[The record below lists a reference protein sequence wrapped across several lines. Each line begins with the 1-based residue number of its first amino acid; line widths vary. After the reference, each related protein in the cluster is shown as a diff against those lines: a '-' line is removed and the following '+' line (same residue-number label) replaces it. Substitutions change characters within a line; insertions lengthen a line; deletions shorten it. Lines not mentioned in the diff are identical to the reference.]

1 MIIRK
6 SRRVY
11 FAWIMI
17 ICGCSFVFMYDNIR
31 TSNSTLMVENIAY
44 RILNSN
50 LHYSFPQQS
59 WVFPKLS
66 GKERILIFFGT
77 RPEVI
82 KIAPVIQELKKSTK
96 FVVTTIF
103 TGQHAEII
111 HPFLTLFNINVD
123 IWFNNTLEKGQS
135 LNMLAGKLFIQT
147 DHLQSEPND
156 IWMIQG
162 DTTSAMVIATV
173 AFHKKL
179 RIAHVEAGLR
189 TFNMYSPFPEEF
201 NRKTISSM
209 ATYHFAPTENN
220 RRNLLNEGIDN
231 TRIFVTGNT
240 VIDSAKY
247 LELSNKTKYPK
258 ELNGRQSDILVL
270 LTIHRREN
278 IDRMDRLYNSI
289 ASVKCAKCLFVVPV
303 HPNPHATKAART
315 ICSQDSRF
323 LCISPLPYEEL
334 HWMLSHSK
342 FILTDSGG
350 IQEEATWYNV
360 PTLVLRKETERSEA
374 ITAGIAKLVDELTI
388 KPSITHIIENINKRN
403 KNKVFP
409 YGNGN
414 AAERICNILL
424 TNKLPTASI
433 AIRPIVNKSNT
444 SNVHQI
450 EISPNYFD
458 RFKDSFNPSIAV
470 VLQVFKRNT
479 LQKQLEAASK
489 QTLIPSTI
497 VVVQNGFYVNV
508 SAIIQKFRVQHP
520 DIELQHIASSKNL
533 RFHGR
538 FHIAYMLEED
548 YVSVWD
554 DDMLPRT
561 EWLAYCV
568 EYSRTYGHGMVG
580 ANGRTFERVD
590 LGKNKV
596 IQRQYTGKNDFVGHT
611 WTLPRVY
618 LRYYL
623 NMEPVSRYTGED
635 VQISYAL
642 QQYGI
647 DSYTPPFKGERS
659 VSDLKEN
666 IDSNAS
672 FKKNQAP
679 RELLLCTLL
688 RHNFKFLRCKNC
700 KDKNVLD
707 KCIENIEA
715 SAKDIVRDVLNLDKK
730 NNVHSWS

>member
-1 MIIRK
+1 MVIRK
-6 SRRVY
+6 SQRAY
-11 FAWIMI
+11 IACTLI
-17 ICGCSFVFMYDNIR
+17 ICCCMFVFMYDSIR
-31 TSNSTLMVENIAY
+31 TSKSAIIVENIAN

-59 WVFPKLS
+59 WIFPKLS
-66 GKERILIFFGT
+66 EKERILIFFGT

-82 KIAPVIQELKKSTK
+82 KIAPVIQELKKSTH

-147 DHLQSEPND
+147 DLLQSEPND

-201 NRKTISSM
+201 NRKTISSI

-220 RRNLLNEGIDN
+220 RRNLVNEGIDN
-231 TRIFVTGNT
+231 SRIFVTGNT

-258 ELNGRQSDILVL
+258 ELNGRHADVLVL

-278 IDRMDRLYNSI
+278 IGRMDRLYNSI
-289 ASVKCAKCLFVVPV
+289 ASVKCGKCLFVVPV
-303 HPNPHATKAART
+303 HPNPHATKSART
-315 ICSQDSRF
+315 ICSRDSRF

-334 HWMLSHSK
+334 HWMLSHSQ

-360 PTLVLRKETERSEA
+360 PTLVLRNDTERGEA

-388 KPSITHIIENINKRN
+388 KPSMTYIIENINKRKNN
-403 KNKVFP
+403 KLFP
-409 YGNGN
+409 YGDGN
-414 AAERICNILL
+414 AAERICNILQ

-433 AIRPIVNKSNT
+433 TIRPIVNKINT
-444 SNVHQI
+444 SNVHQV
-450 EISPNYFD
+450 EISANYFD
-458 RFKDSFNPSIAV
+458 RFKYSFKPSIAV
-470 VLQVFKRNT
+470 VLQVFKRKT
-479 LQKQLEAASK
+479 LHKQLEAASK
-489 QTLIPSTI
+489 QTLIPTTI

-508 SAIIQKFRVQHP
+508 TAIIQQFRRQHP

-568 EYSRTYGHGMVG
+568 EYSRTHGHGLVG

-590 LGKNKV
+590 LAKTKV
-596 IQRQYTGKNDFVGHT
+596 IQRQLTGQNDFVGHT

-635 VQISYAL
+635 VQLAYAL

-647 DSYTPPFKGERS
+647 NSYLPPLKGEKS
-659 VSDLKEN
+659 APDLKES
-666 IDSNAS
+666 IDHNAS
-672 FKKNQAP
+672 YRANQAP
-679 RELLLCTLL
+679 RELLFCTLL

-700 KDKNVLD
+700 SDKKVLD
-707 KCIENIEA
+707 KCIEQAVA
-715 SAKDIVRDVLNLDKK
+715 SAVRIVRDVLNLDKK
-730 NNVHSWS
+730 NNVYAWS